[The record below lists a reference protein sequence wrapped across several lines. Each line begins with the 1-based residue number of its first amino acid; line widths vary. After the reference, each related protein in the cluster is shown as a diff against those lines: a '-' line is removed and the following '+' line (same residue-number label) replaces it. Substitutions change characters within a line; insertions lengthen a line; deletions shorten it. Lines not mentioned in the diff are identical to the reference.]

1 MSEEKRR
8 RGREPHEPT
17 ALSRGSVEMMAAAGV
32 TSEQI
37 AAVIGISGKTLRKHY
52 RDELDR
58 AVPKLILAAVGKLYN
73 VMTRSKNERNSLIAS
88 MFVLKTR
95 GRWSE
100 TGGDDPQDRPLSDM
114 VREDVAKLMSSAPPI
129 EGEG

>member
-1 MSEEKRR
+1 
-8 RGREPHEPT
+8 
-17 ALSRGSVEMMAAAGV
+17 MAGYGVPEADIAGM
-32 TSEQI
+32 
-37 AAVIGISGKTLRKHY
+37 IGIDPKTLRKHY

-73 VMTRSKNERNSLIAS
+73 VMTKSKNERNSLIAS

-100 TGGDDPQDRPLSDM
+100 TGGDDPQDRPLADM